1 MVQLLK
7 PLAPK
12 PDAEFLPWIHKV
24 KGDLR
29 ILVFQESFKTLGF
42 PLRFI
47 LLTFPF
53 HLTLSSPPPFHHP
66 CLGFPLSL
74 SLSAPAWS
82 PLGPSEWCYV
92 FCHWPSGI

>member
-29 ILVFQESFKTLGF
+29 ILVFQDSFKTLGF
-42 PLRFI
+42 SLPLD
-47 LLTFPF
+47 LL
-53 HLTLSSPPPFHHP
+53 S
-66 CLGFPLSL
+66 
-74 SLSAPAWS
+74 
-82 PLGPSEWCYV
+82 
-92 FCHWPSGI
+92 